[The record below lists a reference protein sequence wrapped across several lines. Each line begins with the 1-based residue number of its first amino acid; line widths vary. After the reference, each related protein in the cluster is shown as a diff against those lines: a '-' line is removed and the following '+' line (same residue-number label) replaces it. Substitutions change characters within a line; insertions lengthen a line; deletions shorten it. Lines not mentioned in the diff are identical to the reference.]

1 MVTDKQVRKLFQ
13 EFVKCSHIERASM
26 KANMGR
32 NTGAKY
38 LKKKELPS
46 KLKGERDWRTH
57 EDAFGTIL
65 DEVKVFLKVAPEI
78 EAKTLF
84 EYFQSLH
91 PDKFEEG
98 QLRTFQR
105 RVRALRA
112 MEGKDKEVFFG
123 QKHRPGEAM
132 EWDFTDADGFN
143 VTIGGEPF
151 EHRLFHAVLPYS
163 NWESANVSRS
173 ESALAIRAG
182 FNHTFERLQHTPE
195 WSQSDNSSAATHW
208 LGKEK
213 GSDRVF
219 NPEYEEMVKHY
230 GMKPRVIGIGES
242 EQNGDVESMH
252 NALKNR
258 IRQLLLLRGSRD
270 FESEKAYGEW
280 LDWVTDKANRTRRTR
295 VEEEIRHLKPLQ
307 VGLLNEYRE
316 ERVPVKSGSTIRVM
330 GNVYS
335 VPSRLIGEEVRVHI
349 FDDRLEVMYK
359 GVTQLVM
366 ERLIGK
372 GHADINYRHVINS
385 LVRKPGAFARYCYR
399 EELFPSLTFRQAFD
413 RLCETG
419 ERYHAEKSY
428 LRILKLAADTM
439 ESDVEAALSLLLEG
453 GGVFSYE
460 DVQTLVGSAK
470 PEVPHIARFSVRLVD
485 YDVLLGREVAL

>member
-13 EFVKCSHIERASM
+13 EFVKCGHIGRASM

-38 LKKKELPS
+38 LKKDELPS
-46 KLKGERDWRTH
+46 EIRGERDWRTH
-57 EDAFGTIL
+57 DDVFEPIIE
-65 DEVKVFLKVAPEI
+65 EVRSFVRVVPEV

-84 EYFQSLH
+84 EYFQTLH

-132 EWDFTDADGFN
+132 QWDFTEADRFD

-151 EHRLFHAVLPYS
+151 EHMLFHAVLPYS

-182 FNHTFERLQHTPE
+182 LNHTFERLQHTPA
-195 WSQSDNSSAATHW
+195 WAQSDNSSAATHW
-208 LGKEK
+208 LGKET
-213 GSDRVF
+213 GSDRTF
-219 NPEYEEMVKHY
+219 NPEYEEMVGHY

-242 EQNGDVESMH
+242 EQNGDVESLN

-258 IRQLLLLRGSRD
+258 IRQLLLLRMSRD
-270 FESEKAYGEW
+270 FESEEAYGEW
-280 LDWVTDKANRTRRTR
+280 LDGVTDKANRTRQTR
-295 VEEEIRHLKPLQ
+295 VEEEIGHMKPLR
-307 VGLLNEYRE
+307 VGLLNAYRE
-316 ERVPVKSGSTIRVM
+316 ERVRVNSGSTIRVM
-330 GNVYS
+330 GNAYS
-335 VPSRLIGEEVRVHI
+335 VPSRLIGEEVRVHV
-349 FDDRLEVMYK
+349 FDDRLEVRYK
-359 GVTQLVM
+359 GVTQLVT

-372 GHADINYRHVINS
+372 GQVDLNYRHVINS

-453 GGVFSYE
+453 GGAFSLE
-460 DVQTLVGSAK
+460 GVQALVGSAK
-470 PEVPHIARFSVRLVD
+470 PEVPRLARFSVCFIE
-485 YDVLLGREVAL
+485 YDNLLGREVAL